1 MPVYLQP
8 GVYVEDTE
16 PGIEPTAGAVPSIDA
31 VTLGALAA
39 ELRRAIRIHVPN
51 WTDSNESDPGI
62 TLVEVFAFLAE
73 SLLFRSDQIPE
84 RGRPA
89 ARRAAAALAAL
100 GHDRAAC
107 SESLKRPL
115 FFAGRLLDA
124 ATLTAEQEYHR
135 EKLRRHDRALL
146 GYGVVSGLAVRV
158 EPAAGSGGSHVVI
171 EPGYAIDP
179 NGEEVSIPCVARVP
193 PLVQSD
199 TAFVT
204 LRFWEHP
211 CPLTAATDGLPSGM
225 PAIEEA
231 CVIGVNPEV
240 IAPAFAFGASGQ
252 VGGPLAS
259 RSKLR
264 DTAGVTEQAVSART
278 KSDRR
283 FALSSKPRPSK

>member
-8 GVYVEDTE
+8 GVYLEDTE

-158 EPAAGSGGSHVVI
+158 EEATGGGAAHVVI
-171 EPGYAIDP
+171 EPGYAIDR
-179 NGEEVSIPCVARVP
+179 NGEEVSIPRAARVP
-193 PLVQSD
+193 TPPLGE

-204 LRFWEHP
+204 LRYWELP
-211 CPLTAATDGLPSGM
+211 CPLTATGGLPSGM
-225 PAIEEA
+225 PTIEEA
-231 CVIGVNPEV
+231 CVLGVNSEA
-240 IAPAFAFGASGQ
+240 IAPAFALARLVRSERRWQ
-252 VGGPLAS
+252 VDPNF
-259 RSKLR
+259 
-264 DTAGVTEQAVSART
+264 VTPRVSQN
-278 KSDRR
+278 
-283 FALSSKPRPSK
+283 RP